1 MRLIKLGRIIRKI
14 SNLEKLNKKWVPL
27 KASKINV
34 KKVTVVALCLVL
46 VFEPSDQIFHFIFDQ

>member
-14 SNLEKLNKKWVPL
+14 SNLEKLSKKWVPL

-46 VFEPSDQIFHFIFDQ
+46 VLEPSDQIFHFILDQ

>member
-46 VFEPSDQIFHFIFDQ
+46 VLEPSDQIFHFIFDQ